1 MYGAWTV
8 KNLPPMQETQVQSLC
23 LEDPLEKEMATLSRI
38 LVWEI
43 PWAEEPGELQSMG
56 SQRIG
61 HDLVTKQQQQQGYP
75 RHREMRAFFSCMSW
89 SAIPSPLSKL
99 QRRLDSL

>member
-1 MYGAWTV
+1 
-8 KNLPPMQETQVQSLC
+8 MQETQVQSLC

-61 HDLVTKQQQQQGYP
+61 HDLVTKQQQQQGYVNYISIS
-75 RHREMRAFFSCMSW
+75 FFFFLKTTQVVCGRVGNFR
-89 SAIPSPLSKL
+89 PNCF
-99 QRRLDSL
+99 RLCTSFLELL